1 VFQLVQSQ
9 AQKHTHNPI
18 NHLKELPH
26 PIILVPS
33 FKLRIRYRKVYKL
46 LITINKMKKIGSY
59 AIDED
64 LIKKINKLSKKKRL
78 SASWIVNESIIHYLN
93 KKEVR

>member
-1 VFQLVQSQ
+1 
-9 AQKHTHNPI
+9 
-18 NHLKELPH
+18 
-26 PIILVPS
+26 
-33 FKLRIRYRKVYKL
+33 
-46 LITINKMKKIGSY
+46 MKKIGSY